1 MVADVVRAPAPL
13 LGHTKPRIAP
23 PAPARHGAKAFGR
36 FSADIGLTL
45 RPWQDL
51 VARYLTAEGPDGR
64 WLFREVAIVVARQN
78 GKTAILVP
86 LIVRRLLDGFS
97 VMHTANNAKLPKEVH
112 EAVANILLEQFPA
125 SLPRKRAISY
135 AVGHESIRMTN
146 GAKYDI
152 VAPTRGG
159 ARGPSRD
166 LVIIDELREM
176 TDTDFIGAAKPT
188 LTASKK
194 PQMLYLSNAG
204 TDASEVLNALR
215 KRAGEDP
222 SLAYLEWSAD
232 PERKA
237 DDLVGWAQSNPSLGH
252 DPAVMETLTAEYRA
266 NRLAGT
272 LGIFETEHLCRWV
285 RSLRE
290 LLVDG
295 FTWAD
300 LATDALPSAPNRYMG
315 VAMDPAGQRASAV
328 LAWRLPDDSIA
339 VRQILEA
346 TGDPIDTDLL
356 GKDLRDMVR
365 DNAVMSVG
373 YDPLTEGQLAKFL
386 LKPEKINGARF
397 ANASSTFRLA
407 VHSRKV
413 RHMDCGPVSDDLT
426 WTAVK
431 PHDQS
436 GSFQAVRSDDDRP
449 ITAALA
455 AIRAVELAAEPPR
468 GVARVW

>member
-1 MVADVVRAPAPL
+1 VVADVARAPAPVM
-13 LGHTKPRIAP
+13 GRTKPRISP
-23 PAPARHGAKAFGR
+23 PAPARHGAKAFGE
-36 FSADIGLTL
+36 FSAGIGWNL

-51 VARYLTAEGPDGR
+51 VARYLTAEGSDGR
-64 WLFREVAIVVARQN
+64 WLFRELAIVVARQN
-78 GKTAILVP
+78 GKTAILIP
-86 LIVRRLLDGFS
+86 LIVRRLLDGQS
-97 VMHTANNAKLPKEVH
+97 ILHTAQNAKLPKEVH
-112 EAVANILLEQFPA
+112 EAVSTILLEQFPG
-125 SLPRKRAISY
+125 SLPRKRAVSY
-135 AVGHESIRMTN
+135 AVGHESIRMAN
-146 GAKYDI
+146 GNRYDI

-194 PQMLYLSNAG
+194 PQMVYLSNAG
-204 TDASEVLNALR
+204 HDGSEVLNALR

-222 SLAYLEWSAD
+222 ALAYLEWSAD

-237 DDLVGWAQSNPSLGH
+237 DDVTGWAQANPSMGH

-272 LGIFETEHLCRWV
+272 LAIFETEHLCRWV

-300 LATDALPSAPNRYMG
+300 LAFDALPTVGQRYMG
-315 VAMDPAGQRASAV
+315 VSMDPEGRRASAV
-328 LAWRLPDDSIA
+328 LAWRLPNDDIA
-339 VRQILEA
+339 VQQLLEA
-346 TGDPIDTDLL
+346 TGDPIDPDLL
-356 GKDLRDMVR
+356 GKDLRELER
-365 DNAVMSVG
+365 KHAAQAVG
-373 YDPLTEGQLAKFL
+373 HDPLTDGQIAKFL
-386 LKPEKINGARF
+386 LKPVKVNGTQF
-397 ANASSTFRLA
+397 ANASSYFRMT
-407 VHSRKV
+407 VHSRKL
-413 RHMDCGPVSDDLT
+413 RHMDCAPVTDDLT

-431 PHDQS
+431 PHDES

-455 AIRAVELAAEPPR
+455 AIRAVWLAAYPPR